1 MTTNI
6 TIASDDRAKAVILSE
21 AISEFLVGKGFLGVM
36 DYGSNANYSEDD
48 DIGSINA
55 ERARQAHATREGAP
69 LSLLDH
75 IKQVQPDFE
84 TFMYNE
90 EINVSVT
97 ERTQAEKD
105 IADLHD
111 RLRLLNIYK
120 GAALRSVDDA
130 AGSIKRLVDF
140 AKNEDM
146 TNIEVRT
153 F

>member
-6 TIASDDRAKAVILSE
+6 TIASDDREKAVILSE

-48 DIGSINA
+48 DVGSINA
-55 ERARQAHATREGAP
+55 ERARQAHAARDGAP
-69 LSLLDH
+69 PSLLDR
-75 IKQVQPDFE
+75 IKEVQPNFE

-105 IADLHD
+105 IADLRD
-111 RLRLLNIYK
+111 RLQLLSIYK

-130 AGSIKRLVDF
+130 KGSIKRLVDF
-140 AKNEDM
+140 ARSEGM
-146 TNIEVRT
+146 TNLQVTT

>member
-6 TIASDDRAKAVILSE
+6 TIASDDREKAVILSE

-55 ERARQAHATREGAP
+55 QQAREAHTPRDGAP
-69 LSLLDH
+69 PSLLDR
-75 IKQVQPDFE
+75 IKEVQPNFE
-84 TFMYNE
+84 EFMLME

-105 IADLHD
+105 IADLRD
-111 RLRLLNIYK
+111 RLQLLSIYR
-120 GAALRSVDDA
+120 GAAVRSVDDVK
-130 AGSIKRLVDF
+130 GSIKRLVDF
-140 AKNEDM
+140 AKSEGLK
-146 TNIEVRT
+146 EVE
-153 F
+153 